1 MLTILFSPSAPVLK
15 GRPRKKKNLNAAQNS
30 VLKKKRLVAETQNH
44 AANSPAA
51 KRCKISEQEEGARS
65 DMSER
70 VLERIK
76 VPTVSPR
83 AVHNNVPPPLVKPKV
98 QVTSTKPSDFPK
110 AVVPNAPVTNTT
122 APPPL
127 IPSDRLK
134 SVTVTTKLSQ
144 EQVDMKV
151 NECSR
156 TTPMQKQIYPTDA
169 KLRKT
174 DQLNNNDKINCALL
188 VKSHLSDSVKS
199 SLTSDSVTSARSSSE
214 IKTGN
219 VLNSSVRDNHG
230 STQAPAESVT
240 NTSSPEHLRT
250 GIPGVQAE
258 ALSSP
263 SSATR
268 PVASTQG
275 TVGTQLAVSVSPAVR
290 TQPVASLPQTVSSA
304 HTIGSRTYQ
313 QVAPFAES
321 VSTSV
326 KPSDGLGTSAV
337 RVTDSKENEGQQFRL
352 AKEGKREYEKSQT
365 EEAVAWKK
373 KMKRLRMPGN
383 VKDEVSILLKCRQI

>member
-1 MLTILFSPSAPVLK
+1 
-15 GRPRKKKNLNAAQNS
+15 
-30 VLKKKRLVAETQNH
+30 
-44 AANSPAA
+44 
-51 KRCKISEQEEGARS
+51 
-65 DMSER
+65 MSER

-76 VPTVSPR
+76 VLPVSPR
-83 AVHNNVPPPLVKPKV
+83 AEHKNVPPPLVKPKV
-98 QVTSTKPSDFPK
+98 QVTSTKPSDVPK

-174 DQLNNNDKINCALL
+174 DQLNNNNKINCALL
-188 VKSHLSDSVKS
+188 VKSHLSDSVKPC
-199 SLTSDSVTSARSSSE
+199 LTSDSLTSARSSSE

-240 NTSSPEHLRT
+240 NTSSAEHLRT
-250 GIPGVQAE
+250 RIPGVQAE
-258 ALSSP
+258 ALSSS

-275 TVGTQLAVSVSPAVR
+275 TVGTQLAVSVSPAGR

-304 HTIGSRTYQ
+304 HTIGSKTYQ
-313 QVAPFAES
+313 HVAPFAES

-337 RVTDSKENEGQQFRL
+337 KATDSKENEGQQFRL

>member
-1 MLTILFSPSAPVLK
+1 MT
-15 GRPRKKKNLNAAQNS
+15 NA
-30 VLKKKRLVAETQNH
+30 
-44 AANSPAA
+44 PAA
-51 KRCKISEQEEGARS
+51 KRCKISEQEEGTRS

-70 VLERIK
+70 VLDKIK
-76 VPTVSPR
+76 VPPVSPR
-83 AVHNNVPPPLVKPKV
+83 AVQNNVPPPLVKPKV
-98 QVTSTKPSDFPK
+98 QVPSDVPK
-110 AVVPNAPVTNTT
+110 AVVSNAPLTNTK

-134 SVTVTTKLSQ
+134 GVAVTTKLSH
-144 EQVDMKV
+144 EQVDVKE

-174 DQLNNNDKINCALL
+174 DQLNNNNKINSALL
-188 VKSHLSDSVKS
+188 VKSHLSDSIKP
-199 SLTSDSVTSARSSSE
+199 SLTSDSLKSVSSTSE

-219 VLNSSVRDNHG
+219 ILNSSVRDNHG
-230 STQAPAESVT
+230 STQAPAKSVT
-240 NTSSPEHLRT
+240 NTSSAEHLRT
-250 GIPGVQAE
+250 RIPGVQAE
-258 ALSSP
+258 ALSS
-263 SSATR
+263 SSSTTR

-304 HTIGSRTYQ
+304 HTIGSKTYQ
-313 QVAPFAES
+313 HLAPSAES
-321 VSTSV
+321 VSTSG
-326 KPSDGLGTSAV
+326 KPNDGLGTDAV
-337 RVTDSKENEGQQFRL
+337 RARDSKENEGREFRL
-352 AKEGKREYEKSQT
+352 ATEGKREYEKSQT

-383 VKDEVSILLKCRQI
+383 VKDEVSILLNCRQI